1 MPKTS
6 TESKP
11 VRRAKRA
18 SKKSQDAMLFRFRE
32 QDTAFGVTRK
42 TTHDLAVQLGMS
54 ETQVLHVALAKM
66 ARDYLPAYEPDDG
79 PLTSRQLAAIRKL
92 VPQGK
97 MKVTASLL

>member
-1 MPKTS
+1 MPKAS
-6 TESKP
+6 ARSKAA
-11 VRRAKRA
+11 RSGGKA
-18 SKKSQDAMLFRFRE
+18 SKSRQDAMLFRFRD

-66 ARDYLPAYEPDDG
+66 ARDYLPGYEPDDG
-79 PLTSRQLAAIRKL
+79 PLTSRQLAAIGRI

-97 MKVTASLL
+97 MKVTESLL